1 MKISSASTSSVS
13 IAPQVGGAAA
23 PAAAPVAAPAGNDA
37 LESAVLQPAQKA
49 IKALPDFDAA
59 HPDASVNRRIELLI
73 LTSRQS
79 AGLKAMFGTPA
90 GTDPLTQD
98 ASTSRTDDPALKALR
113 SQMVKKP

>member
-49 IKALPDFDAA
+49 LGTLPDFDAA
-59 HPDASVNRRIELLI
+59 RVAELRDALAKGELPFDAGRL
-73 LTSRQS
+73 
-79 AGLKAMFGTPA
+79 AGLIQRFHGSGNKA
-90 GTDPLTQD
+90 
-98 ASTSRTDDPALKALR
+98 
-113 SQMVKKP
+113 